1 MPALRRISGQP
12 LSVRRCGKV
21 IERNTPDLHNGE
33 NAMPVSATT
42 AARAGA
48 RKALPGR
55 SAWLRMAT
63 KLLAA
68 GAACWAAAGG
78 SVAQDFGSRPIRV
91 IVGLPAGGATD
102 ATARLVG
109 QKLGEKLNA
118 NVVIENRPGGN
129 FIPAGREVM
138 GAPPDGSTLYM
149 ISTSKLVTQPL
160 YANYPLDL
168 REFAAVTKVASGPLV
183 LVARKDLPVKSLP
196 ELIAYAKQH
205 PGTLKIGLG
214 GGSGSSFHL
223 ALELLKSKVDL
234 NVVSVPY
241 RGAGPALNDL
251 LGGHIDLMFDAMP
264 VMAPQITA
272 GAVTGL
278 AVTGARRSEALPHV
292 PTVMETGVPDFEVAG
307 WFGLLAP
314 PKTPP
319 AIAKRIR
326 DLVASAV
333 AEPDVKA
340 KLQAQGMIPVASK
353 PDEWKRYLE
362 SELARW
368 AKVIK
373 EANIRPEQ

>member
-1 MPALRRISGQP
+1 
-12 LSVRRCGKV
+12 
-21 IERNTPDLHNGE
+21 
-33 NAMPVSATT
+33 MPVSATT

-149 ISTSKLVTQPL
+149 ISTSNLVTQPL

-340 KLQAQGMIPVASK
+340 KLQAQGMIPVASE
-353 PDEWKRYLE
+353 PDAWKRYLE